1 MFYPGYTMTLIFSVL
16 YLIVFLT
23 GVHACFY
30 IFRLKRKRFDFAHP
44 YAFFIL
50 IWNLLILETFV
61 FGYLRA
67 GFLDTNR
74 FDTRQSL
81 LVLGDG
87 VFRILAVFASLY
99 FFVKVLSSFSGKN
112 IPGKLKIFFST
123 AFITLSFLSGFAV
136 GSAIFDSNYTWIT
149 QIQDYSVKACLFLL
163 LFFTVVYNQKN
174 KLLPDVADRN
184 RAVTFGKFHSTAFFV
199 FSAIFILSL
208 WNLFSYLLVILMYL
222 LMNIFP
228 PVWHRISVLDEE
240 LESKSAFQMQTMA
253 RIKREYGL
261 TPREEEVCQLLLEGL
276 DNREIQETLHLS
288 ESTVKNYV
296 YKIVKKLGIRNRED
310 LTRFFDEQSNG
321 PEGS

>member
-1 MFYPGYTMTLIFSVL
+1 MTLILKVF

-23 GVHACFY
+23 GTHAFFY
-30 IFRLKRKRFDFAHP
+30 LFRLRRKGFDFAP
-44 YAFFIL
+44 TYAFFIL
-50 IWNLLILETFV
+50 VWNLWILETLV

-67 GFLDTNR
+67 GFLDTNH
-74 FDTRQSL
+74 FDIWQSAIF
-81 LVLGDG
+81 LGDG

-99 FFVKVLSSFSGKN
+99 FFVKVLSSFSGKD
-112 IPGKLKIFFST
+112 IPRKLKIFFSA
-123 AFITLSFLSGFAV
+123 AFVTLSFLSGFAV
-136 GSAIFDSNYTWIT
+136 GSAIFDSDFTWMT
-149 QIQDYSVKACLFLL
+149 QIQDYSVRACLFSLL
-163 LFFTVVYNQKN
+163 LFTIVYNQKN

-208 WNLFSYLLVILMYL
+208 WNLFSYLLVVLMYL

-228 PVWHRISVLDEE
+228 PVWHRISMLDEE
-240 LESKSAFQMQTMA
+240 LEGKAALQMQTMA
-253 RIKREYGL
+253 RIKREFGL

-276 DNREIQETLHLS
+276 DNQEIQETLHLS

-296 YKIVKKLGIRNRED
+296 YKILKKLGIRNREE
-310 LTRFFDEQSNG
+310 LTRFFDEQSDG